1 MPFKKVDCK
10 EELDNF
16 LEKNPECKIVVD
28 EFEREMELKKAE
40 NQLKEKMQQHL
51 KVANDRGFKD
61 KAMRLTTE
69 EIEII
74 IQKLS

>member
-1 MPFKKVDCK
+1 
-10 EELDNF
+10 
-16 LEKNPECKIVVD
+16 
-28 EFEREMELKKAE
+28 MELKKAE
-40 NQLKEKMQQHL
+40 NLLKEKMQQHL

-61 KAMRLTTE
+61 KTMRLTTE